1 MKDWLTSLAAAIA
14 LVVVVLLVVKET
26 IPLVRALL

>member
-1 MKDWLTSLAAAIA
+1 VIDWLISLAAAVA
-14 LVVVVLLVVKET
+14 LVATVLLVVKET

>member
-1 MKDWLTSLAAAIA
+1 MKDWLTSLAAAVA

>member
-1 MKDWLTSLAAAIA
+1 MKDWLISLAAAVA